1 MSTTED
7 RRTEPRSPALLT
19 GKIIYGSREE
29 FVVDCVVRSTS
40 DHGGR
45 VRASLPT
52 LPDSFKL
59 LLYKTGEL
67 LDAEVA
73 WRRNGELGVRLI
85 GREVLDEQ
93 RPEARNLNAR
103 RLWSDA
109 VLQGV

>member
-1 MSTTED
+1 MTATQD

-40 DHGGR
+40 DSGGR

-67 LDAEVA
+67 FEAQVA
-73 WRRNGELGVRLI
+73 WRGKDELGVRLV
-85 GREVLDEQ
+85 GRESLEVD
-93 RPEARNLNAR
+93 RPVARNLNAR

-109 VLQGV
+109 ILQGV

>member
-1 MSTTED
+1 MTATAE

-40 DHGGR
+40 HSGGR

-52 LPDSFKL
+52 LPDNFKL

-67 LDAEVA
+67 FEAEVA
-73 WRRNGELGVRLI
+73 WRGKDELGVRLL
-85 GREVLDEQ
+85 GRETL
-93 RPEARNLNAR
+93 EAQGPAPRNLNAR